1 MASLLTP
8 DELNIQ
14 TASSRLQPDG
24 GSSETVQGQG
34 GELEHHQGGQGGM
47 LTLEHH
53 QAQHFQRIASG
64 RGSRLEQ
71 LQIQQQP
78 DFRSGSTS
86 GWQFGKMHC
95 AVISILMIVLL
106 LTLLDVWMEW
116 MDHSSPGSRNIEPR
130 AKDVR
135 NLTGGNRNLTEVT

>member
-1 MASLLTP
+1 MASLLLTP

-24 GSSETVQGQG
+24 GSSETLQGQG
-34 GELEHHQGGQGGM
+34 GELEHHQHQHHHQ
-47 LTLEHH
+47 LTPEHH
-53 QAQHFQRIASG
+53 QVQHFPRIASG

-78 DFRSGSTS
+78 DFRSTS

-116 MDHSSPGSRNIEPR
+116 MDHSSPDSRNFEPR

>member
-34 GELEHHQGGQGGM
+34 GELEHHQ
-47 LTLEHH
+47 
-53 QAQHFQRIASG
+53 AQHFRRIASG

-116 MDHSSPGSRNIEPR
+116 MDHSSPDSRNFEPR